1 MSIFDSVISENGEK
15 FNLGDKSGGLL
26 AALLELI
33 SDQSRGGFAGFLN
46 RFRQVGLGD
55 VADSWVNTG
64 SNTTLSG
71 EQVESALGSET
82 VSAIAAQAS
91 VPAETAKTALGVMI
105 PSVVDRLTPD
115 GIVPD
120 ESSLLTTIGGF
131 LTGFGSPAA
140 SGIAGM
146 PDRVSGFA
154 PDNFDADRTA
164 VGIAE
169 NRGAAFDRV
178 DDAVAASDD
187 NSALKWIIP
196 LILLGLLIAVG
207 WAFCRKSDAPAS
219 VVNSN
224 VNAYKI
230 EPNTN
235 SNTGTANL
243 NNSQ

>member
-146 PDRVSGFA
+146 PNRVSGYA
-154 PDNFDADRTA
+154 PDNLETHRTSAMRADDRA
-164 VGIAE
+164 MLNQVDNAIDE
-169 NRGAAFDRV
+169 NN
-178 DDAVAASDD
+178 D

-207 WAFCRKSDAPAS
+207 WAFCRKSDAPAA
-219 VVNSN
+219 VVNTNLNNTVATNVNSN
-224 VNAYKI
+224 K
-230 EPNTN
+230 
-235 SNTGTANL
+235 
-243 NNSQ
+243 